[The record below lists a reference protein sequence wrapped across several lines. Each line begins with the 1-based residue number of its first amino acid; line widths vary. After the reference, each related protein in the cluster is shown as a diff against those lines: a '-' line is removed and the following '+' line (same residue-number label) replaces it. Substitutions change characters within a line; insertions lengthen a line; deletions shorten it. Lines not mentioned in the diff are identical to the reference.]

1 MNTEDFSRWSAEKIL
16 SNARDVY
23 KFVSRDSEKKKR
35 DKNDMVHYKEDVKQH
50 FQDFAYCYP
59 ALFFKIVED
68 GERFEFNQLITML
81 QLMKKVNEDEI
92 TKDDADKFVGQEMVD
107 KYVKPKIT

>member
-16 SNARDVY
+16 SSARDVY
-23 KFVSRDSEKKKR
+23 KHVSKDSEKNKR
-35 DKNDMVHYKEDVKQH
+35 SSSDLVQYKEEVKEK

-59 ALFFKIVED
+59 ALFYKIVED
-68 GERFEFNQLITML
+68 GDRFEFNQLITML
-81 QLMKKVNEDEI
+81 QLMNKVNKDEI
-92 TKDDADKFVGQEMVD
+92 SKDDADKFVGQEMVD